1 MSSAELKTMA
11 VLDTFL
17 EALGFFLDEA
27 PLDNYWLEG
36 ALSSISI
43 LGLGGARD
51 VAGLEGRIEVVFAA

>member
-1 MSSAELKTMA
+1 MA

-43 LGLGGARD
+43 LGLKGARD